1 MLGISPD
8 EPHDSCT
15 ANLHSALG
23 ALGLRLTPG
32 DPAFFLTP
40 APINLW
46 MSTAPLHGAKSQPP
60 LPAAA
65 AAASSA
71 NNGSNEL
78 WGLPDPRQRP
88 GDYVV
93 WRAEA
98 DLVVVL
104 SACPASDVSGVNGPG
119 GRSHDVHVRVLPP
132 LPLQAEGGAA

>member
-15 ANLHSALG
+15 ANLHASLA

-32 DPAFFLTP
+32 DDPSFFLTP

-46 MSTAPLHGAKSQPP
+46 MSTAPLHG
-60 LPAAA
+60 PAA
-65 AAASSA
+65 SA
-71 NNGSNEL
+71 PPPPAGGGGGGGGGDL
-78 WGLPDPRQRP
+78 WGVPDPRQRP

-98 DLVVVL
+98 DLVVAL

-119 GRSHDVHVRVLPP
+119 GRSHDVHVRLLPP
-132 LPLQAEGGAA
+132 L